1 LVDFLLYGL
10 PVPIR
15 IGVVRR
21 IDGLLFQCLENL
33 HRGLHRA
40 LRDLEQAAGI
50 AISAKQTLTAE
61 ERLEILKKARD
72 LRNFAGFIIDRIESM
87 ERAALN

>member
-1 LVDFLLYGL
+1 MTGTKTEHDSMLADM
-10 PVPIR
+10 IR
-15 IGVVRR
+15 
-21 IDGLLFQCLENL
+21 ENIKTAEDSL
-33 HRGLHRA
+33 DLA

>member
-1 LVDFLLYGL
+1 MTGTKTEHDSMLADM
-10 PVPIR
+10 IR
-15 IGVVRR
+15 
-21 IDGLLFQCLENL
+21 ENIKTAEGSL
-33 HRGLHRA
+33 DLA

>member
-1 LVDFLLYGL
+1 MTGTKTEHDSMLADM
-10 PVPIR
+10 IR
-15 IGVVRR
+15 
-21 IDGLLFQCLENL
+21 ENIKTAEDSL
-33 HRGLHRA
+33 DLA

-87 ERAALN
+87 ERTALY

>member
-1 LVDFLLYGL
+1 MATTTPKTKTKTEHDSMLADM
-10 PVPIR
+10 IR
-15 IGVVRR
+15 
-21 IDGLLFQCLENL
+21 ENIKTAEDSL
-33 HRGLHRA
+33 DLA

>member
-1 LVDFLLYGL
+1 MTGTEHNSMLADM
-10 PVPIR
+10 IR
-15 IGVVRR
+15 
-21 IDGLLFQCLENL
+21 ENIKTAEDSL
-33 HRGLHRA
+33 DLA

-87 ERAALN
+87 ERTAIY

>member
-1 LVDFLLYGL
+1 MSAKTEHDSMLADM
-10 PVPIR
+10 IR
-15 IGVVRR
+15 
-21 IDGLLFQCLENL
+21 ENIKTAEDSL
-33 HRGLHRA
+33 DLA

-61 ERLEILKKARD
+61 ERLEIIKKARD

>member
-1 LVDFLLYGL
+1 MTATKTEHDSLLADM
-10 PVPIR
+10 IR
-15 IGVVRR
+15 
-21 IDGLLFQCLENL
+21 ENIKTAEDSL
-33 HRGLHRA
+33 DLA

>member
-1 LVDFLLYGL
+1 MTGTKTEHNSMLADM
-10 PVPIR
+10 IR
-15 IGVVRR
+15 
-21 IDGLLFQCLENL
+21 ENIKTAEDSL
-33 HRGLHRA
+33 DLA

-87 ERAALN
+87 ERTALN

>member
-1 LVDFLLYGL
+1 MTGTEHNSMLADM
-10 PVPIR
+10 IR
-15 IGVVRR
+15 
-21 IDGLLFQCLENL
+21 ENIKTAEDSL
-33 HRGLHRA
+33 DLA

-61 ERLEILKKARD
+61 ERLEVLKKARD

-87 ERAALN
+87 ERTALY

>member
-1 LVDFLLYGL
+1 MTTTTPKTKTEHDSMLADM
-10 PVPIR
+10 IR
-15 IGVVRR
+15 
-21 IDGLLFQCLENL
+21 ENIKTAEDSL
-33 HRGLHRA
+33 DLA

>member
-1 LVDFLLYGL
+1 MATTTPKTKTEHDSMLADM
-10 PVPIR
+10 IR
-15 IGVVRR
+15 
-21 IDGLLFQCLENL
+21 ENIKTAEDSL
-33 HRGLHRA
+33 DLA

>member
-1 LVDFLLYGL
+1 MSSKTEHDSRLADM
-10 PVPIR
+10 IR
-15 IGVVRR
+15 
-21 IDGLLFQCLENL
+21 ENIKTAEDSL
-33 HRGLHRA
+33 DLA

>member
-1 LVDFLLYGL
+1 MTGTKPEHDSMLADM
-10 PVPIR
+10 IR
-15 IGVVRR
+15 
-21 IDGLLFQCLENL
+21 ENIKTAEDSL
-33 HRGLHRA
+33 DLA

-87 ERAALN
+87 ERTALY

>member
-1 LVDFLLYGL
+1 MLADMF
-10 PVPIR
+10 R
-15 IGVVRR
+15 
-21 IDGLLFQCLENL
+21 ENIKTAEDSL
-33 HRGLHRA
+33 DLA

>member
-1 LVDFLLYGL
+1 MTTTTPKTKTEHDSMLADM
-10 PVPIR
+10 IR
-15 IGVVRR
+15 
-21 IDGLLFQCLENL
+21 ENIKTAEDSL
-33 HRGLHRA
+33 DLA

-87 ERAALN
+87 ERTALY

>member
-1 LVDFLLYGL
+1 MATTTPKTKTEHDSMLADM
-10 PVPIR
+10 IR
-15 IGVVRR
+15 
-21 IDGLLFQCLENL
+21 ENIKTAEDSL
-33 HRGLHRA
+33 DLA

-87 ERAALN
+87 ERTALY

>member
-1 LVDFLLYGL
+1 MATTTTKTKTEHDSMLADM
-10 PVPIR
+10 IR
-15 IGVVRR
+15 
-21 IDGLLFQCLENL
+21 ENIKTAEDSL
-33 HRGLHRA
+33 DLA

-87 ERAALN
+87 EGAALN

>member
-1 LVDFLLYGL
+1 MTGTKTEHDNMLADM
-10 PVPIR
+10 IR
-15 IGVVRR
+15 
-21 IDGLLFQCLENL
+21 ENIKTAEDSL
-33 HRGLHRA
+33 DLA

>member
-1 LVDFLLYGL
+1 MTGTEHNSMLADM
-10 PVPIR
+10 IR
-15 IGVVRR
+15 
-21 IDGLLFQCLENL
+21 ENIKTAEDSL
-33 HRGLHRA
+33 DLA

>member
-1 LVDFLLYGL
+1 MTGTKTEHNSMLADM
-10 PVPIR
+10 IR
-15 IGVVRR
+15 
-21 IDGLLFQCLENL
+21 ENIKTAEDSL
-33 HRGLHRA
+33 DLA